1 VGEETIEAVTSE
13 TGLIEGARLI
23 GGIHLT
29 GIPGVIV
36 PVMTDEQFLKKGN
49 LAIHGPPAGRAKGGM
64 RRSLM
69 MVKPTHQGALVSPT
83 KMMMKKRRHS

>member
-23 GGIHLT
+23 GGILLT

-36 PVMTDEQFLKKGN
+36 RFMTDEQILKKGN
-49 LAIHGPPAGRAKGGM
+49 LAIHGPPAGRGM
-64 RRSLM
+64 
-69 MVKPTHQGALVSPT
+69 KCIPIND
-83 KMMMKKRRHS
+83 